1 MDLLE
6 IENTLMGR
14 CVCKMFHFEKH
25 CGREMFLDILQI
37 VSGDDIDKIF
47 SNCVDND

>member
-14 CVCKMFHFEKH
+14 CVCKMFQLQNIVEAK
-25 CGREMFLDILQI
+25 FLDILQI
-37 VSGDDIDKIF
+37 VSGDDIDNIF